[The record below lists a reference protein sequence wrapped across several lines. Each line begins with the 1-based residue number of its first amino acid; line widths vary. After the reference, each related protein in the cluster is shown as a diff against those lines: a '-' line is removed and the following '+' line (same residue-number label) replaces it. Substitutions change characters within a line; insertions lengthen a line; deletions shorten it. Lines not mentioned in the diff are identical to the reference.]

1 MPNAVEEMAQTESN
15 AAAPTPAP
23 AGAPAGAEAPKPRS
37 RAKFVALVV
46 LLAAIG
52 AGVYFYLHYQDRVS
66 TDDATVDGHISAI
79 APKISGNVTEVLVL
93 DNQPVKAGT
102 ILVRI
107 DPRDYQAKVDLAKA
121 AVLEAQSRLS
131 SARQVVPWTSDT
143 TASAVTSASAQLAD
157 ANAELERARLSF
169 EEASSSAL
177 AYAEANV
184 HAKEAANDRA
194 QADLARMKPLI
205 DKSEISKLQYDSY
218 VASARVA
225 ESELKAAQERG
236 ESARKDAAIRK
247 TALDAA
253 RSRVSQAQSTVA
265 TATANRKQV
274 PIRNSDAATAAASV
288 AAAEANLAAAEL
300 QLSYTTLTAP
310 IDGVV
315 TRKSVE
321 VGQMVAPGQSLMTV
335 IPLQDTWVTANFK
348 ETQLAEVR
356 QGQRAEIRVDMYG
369 RSITGRVDSIAGA
382 TGARL
387 SLLPPE
393 NATGNFVKVVQRIPV
408 KILIDPNQGLTLRPG
423 MNVDV
428 TIFTK

>member
-1 MPNAVEEMAQTESN
+1 MPNAVEPMPQTESN
-15 AAAPTPAP
+15 AAAAAP
-23 AGAPAGAEAPKPRS
+23 AGVPSGSEGPAPRL
-37 RAKFVALVV
+37 RAKFVALA
-46 LLAAIG
+46 LLFAALG
-52 AGVYFYLHYQDRVS
+52 TALYFYFHYRGQVS

-79 APKISGNVTEVLVL
+79 APKISGNVTDVLVL
-93 DNQPVKAGT
+93 DNQPVKAGDV
-102 ILVRI
+102 LVRI

-121 AVLEAQSRLS
+121 AVLEAQSRLNG
-131 SARQVVPWTSDT
+131 ARQVVPWTNDT
-143 TASAVTSASAQLAD
+143 TRSAVTAASAQLAD

-205 DKSEISKLQYDSY
+205 EKSEISKLQYDSY
-218 VASARVA
+218 VAAARVA
-225 ESELKAAQERG
+225 ESELKAAQERV
-236 ESARKDAAIRK
+236 ESARKDAAIRQ

-253 RSRVSQAQSTVA
+253 QSRVSQAQSSVT

-274 PIRNSDAATAAASV
+274 PIRNSDAATAAAAV
-288 AAAEANLAAAEL
+288 AAAQANLAAAEL
-300 QLSYTTLTAP
+300 QLSYTTITAP

-321 VGQMVAPGQSLMTV
+321 FGQMVAPGQGLMAI
-335 IPLQDTWVTANFK
+335 IPLNDTWVTANFK
-348 ETQLAEVR
+348 ETQLAQVQ

-408 KILIDPNQGLTLRPG
+408 KVLVDPNQGLTLRPG

>member
-1 MPNAVEEMAQTESN
+1 MPNAVEPMPQTESN
-15 AAAPTPAP
+15 AAAAAP
-23 AGAPAGAEAPKPRS
+23 AGVPSGSEGPAPRL
-37 RAKFVALVV
+37 RAKFVALA
-46 LLAAIG
+46 LLFAALG
-52 AGVYFYLHYQDRVS
+52 TALYFYFHYRGQVS

-79 APKISGNVTEVLVL
+79 APKISGNVTDVLVL
-93 DNQPVKAGT
+93 DNQPVKAGDV
-102 ILVRI
+102 LVRI

-121 AVLEAQSRLS
+121 AVLEAQSRLNG
-131 SARQVVPWTSDT
+131 ARQVVPWTNDT
-143 TASAVTSASAQLAD
+143 TQSAVTAASAQLAD

-205 DKSEISKLQYDSY
+205 EKSEISKLQYDSY
-218 VASARVA
+218 VAAARVA
-225 ESELKAAQERG
+225 ESELKAAQERV
-236 ESARKDAAIRK
+236 ESARKDAAIRQ

-253 RSRVSQAQSTVA
+253 QSRVSQAQSSVT

-274 PIRNSDAATAAASV
+274 PIRNSDAATAAAAV
-288 AAAEANLAAAEL
+288 AAAQANLAAAEL
-300 QLSYTTLTAP
+300 QLSYTTITAP

-321 VGQMVAPGQSLMTV
+321 FGQMVAPGQGLMAI
-335 IPLQDTWVTANFK
+335 IPLNDTWVTANFK
-348 ETQLAEVR
+348 ETQLAQVQ

-408 KILIDPNQGLTLRPG
+408 KVLVDPNQGLTLRPG

>member
-1 MPNAVEEMAQTESN
+1 MPTAEDLSRTES
-15 AAAPTPAP
+15 AAAPAP
-23 AGAPAGAEAPKPRS
+23 AVAAPAPRS
-37 RAKFVALVV
+37 RARFAVIFV

-52 AGVYFYLHYQDRVS
+52 GGVAAWLHYQDRVS

-93 DNQPVKAGT
+93 DNQPVKAGDV
-102 ILVRI
+102 LVRI

-121 AVLEAQSRLS
+121 AVMEAQSRLNT
-131 SARQVVPWTSDT
+131 ARQVVPWTSDT
-143 TASAVTSASAQLAD
+143 TGAAVTGATAQLAD

-169 EEASSSAL
+169 EEASSSEL
-177 AYAEANV
+177 AYAAANV
-184 HAKEAANDRA
+184 QARQAANDRA
-194 QADLARMKPLI
+194 QADLGRMKPLI

-218 VASARVA
+218 VAAARVA
-225 ESELKAAQERG
+225 ESELQAAQERLS
-236 ESARKDAAIRK
+236 SARKDAAIRK

-253 RSRVSQAQSTVA
+253 QSRVSQAQAQVSN
-265 TATANRKQV
+265 ATANRKQV
-274 PIRNSDAATAAASV
+274 PIRNSDAATAQAAV
-288 AAAEANLAAAEL
+288 AAAQANLAAAEL

-321 VGQMVAPGQSLMTV
+321 VGQMVAPGQSLMTI
-335 IPLQDTWVTANFK
+335 IPLNDTWVTANFK
-348 ETQLAEVR
+348 ETQLADVHK
-356 QGQRAEIRVDMYG
+356 GQRAEIHVDMYG
-369 RSITGRVDSIAGA
+369 RSIEGHVDSIAGA

-408 KILIDPNQGLTLRPG
+408 KILVDPNQGLTLRPG